1 MFHSVFIDTNRLLR
15 VFEDSPL
22 SHRVIRRRL
31 GDPKRRVVTAVL
43 WGAVAAGL
51 LRQVEPHE
59 VGSAK
64 HSVAVFAL
72 SEKVQSWST

>member
-1 MFHSVFIDTNRLLR
+1 MFHPVFIGTDRLLR

-22 SHRVIRRRL
+22 LHRVIRRQL
-31 GDPKRRVVTAVL
+31 GNPKRRVVTAVL
-43 WGAVAAGL
+43 WDAVAAGL

-64 HSVAVFAL
+64 HSVAVFTL
-72 SEKVQSWST
+72 SEKVQSWSI